1 MLDQLRPYW
10 DQAVRFA
17 GQAADWA
24 AFQASRMPAYWV
36 QLRDYWDGLAP
47 NTQDA
52 LLTAGLLAPALLLGL
67 ILIAGFRPFP
77 LVGAMLWRFRLTN
90 VMFVALIAVSVGIG
104 VGLIAQ
110 ERGLRAGT
118 ARAADKFDLVL
129 AAPGSEM
136 TMLLAAVYLQ
146 PADVPLLDGKIY
158 EEVASDA
165 RVRIAAPIAFG
176 DSVDGAPVVGTTPRF
191 VEYLA
196 GTLAEG
202 RVFADEAEAV
212 VGASVPLAVG
222 DEFEPAHGMGPEA
235 DEHAH
240 EEEHFHVVGRMAPTG
255 SPWDRAVMVPIEA
268 VWHVHGLSDGHAEGW
283 DGTVGEPFDAAAFP
297 GTPAIIV
304 RANQL
309 WANYALRD
317 AFTRDD
323 VMAFFPGAV
332 LAQLYSLLGDVR
344 QVMSLLAV
352 VTQVLVAAGVL
363 TGLVILTRLY
373 AQRLALLRALG
384 APVRFVLAVVW
395 SYAASLIALGAL
407 AGLAV
412 GYGATA
418 LLSRMVTEKT
428 DILVTATLGWPEVH
442 LVAAFVSLAMLLALL
457 PGLAALP
464 RNVVGALRG

>member
-1 MLDQLRPYW
+1 MLEHLP
-10 DQAVRFA
+10 
-17 GQAADWA
+17 
-24 AFQASRMPAYWV
+24 SI
-36 QLRDYWDGLAP
+36 LRDAWDGLSP
-47 NTQDA
+47 MVQDA
-52 LLTAGLLAPALLLGL
+52 IVAGALLLPALVLGA
-67 ILIAGFRPFP
+67 ILVAGFRPGA

-90 VMFVALIAVSVGIG
+90 LMFVALIAISVGIG

-146 PADVPLLDGKIY
+146 PSDVPLLSGEVY
-158 EEVASDA
+158 EEVASDP
-165 RVRIAAPIAFG
+165 RVAIAAPIAFG
-176 DSVDGAPVVGTTPRF
+176 DSVHGAPVVGTTPRF
-191 VEYLA
+191 VEHLA
-196 GTLAEG
+196 GPLSEG
-202 RVFADEAEAV
+202 RVFADEDEAV
-212 VGASVPLAVG
+212 VGASVRLAVG
-222 DEFEPAHGMGPEA
+222 EEFEPAHGTGEAA

-240 EEEHFHVVGRMAPTG
+240 EEEHFHVVGRMTPTG
-255 SPWDRAVMVPIEA
+255 SPWDRAVLVPVEA
-268 VWHVHGLSDGHAEGW
+268 VWHVHGLANGHGADW
-283 DGTVGEPFDAAAFP
+283 DGTVGEPFDAASFP

-304 RANQL
+304 RADEM
-309 WANYALRD
+309 WANYALRSD
-317 AFTRDD
+317 FTRDD

-332 LAQLYSLLGDVR
+332 LAQLHSLLGDVR
-344 QVMSLLAV
+344 QVMSLLAI
-352 VTQVLVAAGVL
+352 VTQGLVAAGVL

-395 SYAASLIALGAL
+395 SYAAVLIAAGAL

-418 LLSRMVTEKT
+418 ALSRIVTART
-428 DILVTATLGWPEVH
+428 DILVTATLGWREVH
-442 LVAAFVSLAMLLALL
+442 LVAAFVTLAAVLALL

-464 RNVVGALRG
+464 RNVVRALRG